1 MAITFACPGCKQTY
15 RVPDDVAGRKTQ
27 CKKCGMMLLVPS
39 AVTRPAPPPAAPIAP
54 TPMAPPT
61 PEAVWENVTQA
72 PAEPAPRIVKRRS
85 RKKLFILL
93 GAAFLVL
100 GLCLAS
106 GVGVGLWWYFSP
118 SGPGDELKYMPDNCQ
133 MLASVRVEQI
143 LKSDAYAE
151 LKREVPEAEELL
163 KKEPKLL
170 LPLDD
175 IAVISMGLS
184 FKDADNAIVVIQTKS
199 AVSAADIKS
208 HRKNESY
215 KEVQVGRY
223 TLYEGNSEAFC
234 IAESKLVVFGKAAA
248 VRKVL
253 ERDKKPELSEGM
265 KAAIKQV
272 DFSKSMVVAI
282 NTKGVELP
290 KSSDPAGPANP
301 VPGPIDLPDITKNL
315 ENLIKEIEGV
325 GLELQ
330 VRADME
336 TTFTL
341 ICQDS
346 KTAEDYR
353 KLIDGIMVLVKKI
366 AMLVEKDEATA
377 KELGDSFDAWKC
389 STSGN
394 KVVLKGKSKVGPL
407 IKLYKDAEKGKL
419 KGGQMHQ

>member
-27 CKKCGMMLLVPS
+27 CRQCGVMLMIPS
-39 AVTRPAPPPAAPIAP
+39 AAARPAPPPAAPIAP
-54 TPMAPPT
+54 TPMAPPP
-61 PEAVWENVTQA
+61 PEAVWENVTQG
-72 PAEPAPRIVKRRS
+72 PAETAPRNVKRRS

-106 GVGVGLWWYFSP
+106 GVGVGLWWYLSP
-118 SGPGDELKYMPDNCQ
+118 SGPGDELKYMPDDCQ

-163 KKEPKLL
+163 KKDPKLL
-170 LPLDD
+170 LPLDN

-199 AVSAADIKS
+199 AVSADDIKS

-215 KEVQVGRY
+215 QEKQVGRY
-223 TLYEGNSEAFC
+223 TLYEGGSASFC
-234 IAESKLVVFGKAAA
+234 IADSKMVVFGKAAA

-282 NTKGVELP
+282 NTKDVQLP
-290 KSSDPAGPANP
+290 MSAVPPDAAQA
-301 VPGPIDLPDITKNL
+301 PGPIDLPNFYKNL
-315 ENLIKEIEGV
+315 ENLIEEIEGV

-336 TTFTL
+336 STFTL
-341 ICQDS
+341 ICKDS

-366 AMLVEKDEATA
+366 AMLVEKDETTA